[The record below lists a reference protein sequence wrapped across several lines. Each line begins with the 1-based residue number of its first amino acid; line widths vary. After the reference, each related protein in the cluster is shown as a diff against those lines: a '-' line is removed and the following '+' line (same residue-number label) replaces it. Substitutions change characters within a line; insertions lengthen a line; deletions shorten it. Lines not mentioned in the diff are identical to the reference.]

1 MLHYWAHKKRKTRI
15 IRQRRKAGWTP
26 KQRKNKQTKGGQGLP
41 TWSKKTTINKINKA
55 FETHGHMLHTKTKLK
70 GCSSFSTKKTKSSRH
85 GNDEKNLAGG
95 ATGEW
100 PTLAS
105 ATPATF
111 TLQLGIQA
119 APVNFS
125 FLVSKIHHQATTTT
139 VIKKKKIG
147 FCHFA
152 SGIRAWNLVAIR
164 KTPGTWA

>member
-1 MLHYWAHKKRKTRI
+1 M
-15 IRQRRKAGWTP
+15 
-26 KQRKNKQTKGGQGLP
+26 P

-55 FETHGHMLHTKTKLK
+55 FETHGHMLHAKTKLK

-139 VIKKKKIG
+139 VIKKKKSDFVILRLG
-147 FCHFA
+147 YVPEIWLQSERHLEHGPKMELQIKIHASFLETFCG
-152 SGIRAWNLVAIR
+152 SI
-164 KTPGTWA
+164 